1 VRDWLDS
8 ATIKHLSYALVYWLL
23 TWASLS
29 LATDAWDWKYLLAGV
44 LSIVIPVFQR
54 LAAPDLRAPLD
65 ALNTRNPKP

>member
-1 VRDWLDS
+1 MRDWLDS

-54 LAAPDLRAPLD
+54 LAAPDLKTGVPMLD
-65 ALNTRNPKP
+65 SRNPKP